1 MTMMVMMITYDDAAG
16 TRHPYEADTEAE
28 VDEVEEEDDG
38 GDDDNDDDS
47 DAESSLISAQ
57 DMGTCR
63 HCQIAPRTWGLA
75 TIAEEDEEEEDEADG
90 GKDEEGSRKRMHDG
104 R

>member
-75 TIAEEDEEEEDEADG
+75 AIA
-90 GKDEEGSRKRMHDG
+90 KSRLGHGDLPLMPQLDDNCRHC